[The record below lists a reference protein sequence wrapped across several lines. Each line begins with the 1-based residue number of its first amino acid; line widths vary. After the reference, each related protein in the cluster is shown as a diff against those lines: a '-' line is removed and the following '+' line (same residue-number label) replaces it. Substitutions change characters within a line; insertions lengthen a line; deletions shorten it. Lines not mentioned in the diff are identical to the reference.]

1 MPWEPQVLRDVQAAS
16 PWVGGSPRSNR
27 HIPRS
32 FLTCFSL
39 VSTVVSCPARC
50 RAHSCYHLDP
60 LGRDGAGERL
70 HPAQSHQGL
79 ALPGPRPRPGRPPG
93 SPWPSPWPVTPGE
106 PALPHAAPRGRRLVA
121 PAGSASGARG
131 FSQEAPS
138 RPRRSSCWGCPAPD
152 AGRAPPGPPDAGR
165 APAGP
170 ALSPRSLRLQ
180 HSLPR
185 STSPLEERKG
195 TRHTVHTHRAVSPC
209 AHAAVPTPGS
219 SPVPVAGIP
228 VAAE

>member
-1 MPWEPQVLRDVQAAS
+1 MFRQRPRGLGEVPAPTDTSRGAFSRVFPWCPPWSPAPPAAEPTAV
-16 PWVGGSPRSNR
+16 
-27 HIPRS
+27 
-32 FLTCFSL
+32 TT
-39 VSTVVSCPARC
+39 ST
-50 RAHSCYHLDP
+50 P
-60 LGRDGAGERL
+60 LAGE
-70 HPAQSHQGL
+70 AQSHPGL

-106 PALPHAAPRGRRLVA
+106 PALPHAAPRGGRLAA

-209 AHAAVPTPGS
+209 ARAAVLTPGS